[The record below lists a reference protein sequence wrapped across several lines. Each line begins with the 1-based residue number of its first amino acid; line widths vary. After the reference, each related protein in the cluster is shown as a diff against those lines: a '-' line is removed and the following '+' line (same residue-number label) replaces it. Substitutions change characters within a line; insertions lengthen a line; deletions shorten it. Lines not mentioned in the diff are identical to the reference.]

1 MYELIL
7 ISLIVSNIYFIRDN
21 KNIIIK
27 SYLTI
32 GIKISLII
40 SFLIFVIITKEY
52 APNKI
57 AMLFP
62 LLIFILFYNT
72 VIGGFKND
80 GIVVFWPGGGFPIRK
95 KILYKDIKKI
105 NYKIKK
111 DCIELSISAYSS
123 YYNQY
128 FSLDDKEKILK
139 TLQRN
144 KIKIEKK
151 K

>member
-7 ISLIVSNIYFIRDN
+7 IALIVTNIYLIRDN

-27 SYLTI
+27 SYLTKS
-32 GIKISLII
+32 IKICLIF
-40 SFLIFVIITKEY
+40 SFLVFVIITKEY

-57 AMLFP
+57 AISFP

-72 VIGGFKND
+72 VIGGLKKD
-80 GIVVFWPGGGFPIRK
+80 GIVVFFSGGFPIRK
-95 KILYKDIKKI
+95 KISYPDIRKI
-105 NYKIKK
+105 DYEVKK
-111 DCIELSISAYSS
+111 DYINLSISAYSS

-128 FSLDDKEKILK
+128 FSLEDKEEVLK